1 MDENGQGKIVL
12 IIFLMIFLMAFIPTI
27 TTFMSVMKFA
37 IQPWHIALVIAAVVL
52 IWGIVTF
59 NSFVNLQQRIKQ
71 ASGSIDV
78 YLKQRFDL
86 IPNLIET
93 VKGYAK
99 HEKEVL
105 SAITKLRTDYDNRNE
120 NDIKESQAL
129 NERYSNIL
137 ALVEG
142 YPELKASESFL
153 NLQKVLSKIE
163 SQLQAARRI
172 YNMEVTE
179 YNTKRL
185 KVPSN
190 IIAATF
196 GFKEAELFE
205 ATEVERENLNT
216 KF

>member
-12 IIFLMIFLMAFIPTI
+12 IIFLIVFLMAFVPTI
-27 TTFMSVMKFA
+27 STFMSVTNFTIK
-37 IQPWHIALVIAAVVL
+37 PWHIILVIAIILV
-52 IWGIVTF
+52 IWIIATY
-59 NSFVNLQQRIKQ
+59 NKFVNLQQRIKQ
-71 ASGSIDV
+71 AGGSIDV

-105 SAITKLRTDYDNRNE
+105 TAITKLRKDYENRNE
-120 NDIKESQAL
+120 DDIKESQSL

-190 IIAATF
+190 IIAGLF
-196 GFKEAELFE
+196 RFKEADLFE
-205 ATEVERENLNT
+205 ATEVERQNIST

>member
-1 MDENGQGKIVL
+1 MNNGESKIVL
-12 IIFLMIFLMAFIPTI
+12 AIFLIVFLIAFIPTI
-27 TTFMSVMKFA
+27 TTFLTVFDVTLSA
-37 IQPWHIALVIAAVVL
+37 WHIWLVAGIAVL
-52 IWGIVTF
+52 IWCIATF
-59 NSFVNLQQRIKQ
+59 NSFVKLQQRIKQ
-71 ASGSIDV
+71 ASGNIDV

-86 IPNLIET
+86 IPNIIET

-105 SAITKLRTDYDNRNE
+105 TAITKLRADYDKRDQNNM
-120 NDIKESQAL
+120 KESQEL
-129 NERYSNIL
+129 NERYTNIL
-137 ALVEG
+137 ALVEE

-153 NLQKVLSKIE
+153 NLQKILAKIE

-190 IIAATF
+190 IIALVA
-196 GFKEAELFE
+196 GFKEADLFE
-205 ATEVERENLNT
+205 ATEVERNKVNT

>member
-1 MDENGQGKIVL
+1 MEDNGQGKIVL
-12 IIFLMIFLMAFIPTI
+12 IVFFIIFMMAFIPTI
-27 TTFMSVMKFA
+27 AIFMSVANFK
-37 IQPWHIALVIAAVVL
+37 ITIWHVLLVIGIIIL
-52 IWGIVTF
+52 IWCITTY
-59 NSFVNLQQRIKQ
+59 NRFVKLKQRIKQ

-86 IPNLIET
+86 IPNLVDT

-99 HEKEVL
+99 YESQVL
-105 SAITKLRTDYDNRNE
+105 ETIIQLRKDYANRNE
-120 NDIKESQAL
+120 NDIKETQEL
-129 NERYSNIL
+129 NARYSNIL

-142 YPELKASESFL
+142 YPELKANEAFL

-179 YNTKRL
+179 YNIKRL

-190 IIAATF
+190 IIATVF
-196 GFKEAELFE
+196 GFKEADLFE
-205 ATEVERENLNT
+205 ATEVEKENISA